1 MDSFLTFILAD
12 LFEGDLKLSKEEI
25 NYLKEQTM
33 SKKDSVAE
41 VARMWPDARVPYSVH
56 RRFGILLFALAY
68 IL

>member
-1 MDSFLTFILAD
+1 
-12 LFEGDLKLSKEEI
+12 
-25 NYLKEQTM
+25 M

-41 VARMWPDARVPYSVH
+41 VARVWPDARVPYSVH